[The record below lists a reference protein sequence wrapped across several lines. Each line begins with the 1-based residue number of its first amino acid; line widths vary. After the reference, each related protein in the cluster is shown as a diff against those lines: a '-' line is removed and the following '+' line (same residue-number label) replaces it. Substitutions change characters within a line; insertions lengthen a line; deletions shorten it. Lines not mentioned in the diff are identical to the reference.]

1 MGLIKKLKLRRWEK
15 WGLTL
20 LILFILGCIGLKLF
34 IDYGIGD
41 PKLTVKANDIKR
53 LISSE
58 MFSDSV
64 NINSPFY
71 VDKVEI
77 TGQDSITPSGTNFYK
92 FRYRIRSEA
101 YGTSWHEGSVEE
113 KDMEFSNLR
122 YR

>member
-92 FRYRIRSEA
+92 FRYRIKSEA
-101 YGTSWHEGSVEE
+101 YGKSWHEGSVEE

>member
-53 LISSE
+53 LAR
-58 MFSDSV
+58 V
-64 NINSPFY
+64 R
-71 VDKVEI
+71 
-77 TGQDSITPSGTNFYK
+77 GG
-92 FRYRIRSEA
+92 RRIRAGADGVEDGGPRRGA
-101 YGTSWHEGSVEE
+101 VIEGVAGHGLYPT
-113 KDMEFSNLR
+113 KDPGGRKAKTAHFSR
-122 YR
+122 